1 MQVLSDISGFKQ
13 LEQGCV
19 ATIGK
24 FDGVHLGHQ
33 LIVDQLRQKSEEL
46 SLPTL
51 VILIEPH
58 PEEFFASSAEQAP
71 ARLTTAQEKL
81 RVLEQVGVDYVYLLE
96 FNLELSQLSAE
107 AYIEDI
113 LVAGLGVAC
122 FIVGNDFRFGHQR
135 QGDYKLLQ
143 SKGELFGFEVLE
155 TATYEHN
162 GERIS
167 STYVR
172 EKLAAA
178 EFELLE
184 LFLGRPYSISGEVV
198 KGRQLGGTIGF
209 PTCNIRLPH
218 KKIPLHG
225 VYACQVDV
233 AGKTYQAAVNIGY
246 RPTVTDDGEA
256 LLEVYILDF
265 DADLYGSELNVVFR
279 HKVRDE
285 EKFNSVEMLKQRISE
300 DVKRVRELL
309 SEELSNTQ
317 SN

>member
-1 MQVLSDISGFKQ
+1 MQVLKDISDFKQ
-13 LEQGCV
+13 LEPGCV

-33 LIVDQLRQKSEEL
+33 LIVDQLRQKSEQL

-58 PEEFFASSAEQAP
+58 PEEFFASDPSQAP
-71 ARLTTAQEKL
+71 ARLTTVAEKL
-81 RVLEQVGVDYVYLLE
+81 RLLEIAKVDYVYLLE
-96 FNLELSQLSAE
+96 FNLQLSQLSAE

-135 QGDYKLLQ
+135 RGDYQLLQ
-143 SKGELFGFEVLE
+143 SKGALFGFEVLE

-172 EKLAAA
+172 EKLADA

-184 LFLGRPYSISGEVV
+184 LFLGRPYSISGQVV
-198 KGRQLGGTIGF
+198 KGQQLGKTIGF
-209 PTCNIRLPH
+209 PTCNISLPH

-225 VYACQVDV
+225 VYACHVDI
-233 AGKTYQAAVNIGY
+233 AGKVYMAAVNIGY
-246 RPTVTDDGEA
+246 RPTVMETSEPV
-256 LLEVYILDF
+256 LEVHILDF
-265 DADLYGSELNVVFR
+265 SGDLYGAQLEIVFR
-279 HKVRDE
+279 HQVRNE
-285 EKFNSVEMLKQRISE
+285 EKFDSLETLKRRISE
-300 DVKRVRELL
+300 DVARVRELL
-309 SEELSNTQ
+309 G
-317 SN
+317 